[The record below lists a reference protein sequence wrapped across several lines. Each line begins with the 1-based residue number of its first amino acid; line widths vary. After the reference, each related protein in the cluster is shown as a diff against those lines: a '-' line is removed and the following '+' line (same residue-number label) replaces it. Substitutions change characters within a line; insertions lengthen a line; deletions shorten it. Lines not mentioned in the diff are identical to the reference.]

1 MSTRIPSHQ
10 LSSGLYVSGRPEQ
23 QLKERQPTMASRAV
37 PYTGGDIKKSGE
49 LGKMFDIPVL
59 DQSQSSFPKPPPSR
73 ASTSS
78 QPNSGSVRSGPNS
91 GSIKKSSGPLPL
103 QPTGLITSGPVGS
116 GPLGLRRSG
125 QLDGSSSVTAAV
137 TSKVS
142 YGSAVTSLGEEVKV
156 GFRVSRAVA
165 WLVMVVVAMGVMVGA
180 FLMVAVKKAVVLL
193 VVAAVVG
200 PLLVGMIWNCVW
212 GRRGLLGFVNRY
224 QDAEL
229 RGAVDGQYVKVT
241 GEYECEILFILLEEW
256 LNLKLDDLYSSII
269 IECSDYYLVSCSLLH
284 FRVGILHL
292 KYMESETYECV
303 ATSSWINPECKVVV
317 TCGSIPLESP
327 YQRVPRCVY
336 VSTEL
341 YEYKGWGGKSVN
353 PKHHCFSWGSR
364 HTEKYVS
371 DFYISDFQSGL
382 RALVKAG
389 FGAKVAPFVKPTTV
403 VNVTKGNRD
412 LSPNFLRWL
421 ADRNLSSDDRTMR
434 LKEGYIKEGSTVS
447 VMGVVRRHDNV
458 LMIVPST
465 EPVSTGC
472 QWTRCLLPTYVEG
485 LILTSDDNQNADVVP
500 V

>member
-193 VVAAVVG
+193 AVAAVVG

-241 GEYECEILFILLEEW
+241 G
-256 LNLKLDDLYSSII
+256 
-269 IECSDYYLVSCSLLH
+269 
-284 FRVGILHL
+284 
-292 KYMESETYECV
+292 
-303 ATSSWINPECKVVV
+303 VV

-353 PKHHCFSWGSR
+353 PKHRCFSWGSR